1 MEKKLLFIYN
11 PVSGKAQAKSHLADI
26 VDIFAGKDYSITV
39 HPTKEKN
46 DGFEYIKAHAT
57 EYDIISVCG
66 GDGMLNES
74 VSALMHVEKENRP
87 SLAYLPAGSTNDFAG
102 TVGIPSNVR
111 HAAKMAMEGKPFFC
125 DAGQMNDKYFA
136 YVAAF
141 GAFTAVS
148 YRTSQDFKN
157 IFGHFAYILEG
168 IRNLPS
174 IKPIHMRISFDDKF
188 IEDDFIIG
196 MVTNTL
202 QVGGVKFNTGN
213 AISLNDGLFE
223 VLLVKK
229 PQNALKYQS
238 IISSILSQKTDKC
251 EEVISFKAAKLLFES
266 DVPVP
271 WTVDGEF
278 GGETEKVEITNHSRA
293 FSVII

>member
-11 PVSGKAQAKSHLADI
+11 PVSGKAQARMHLADI
-26 VDIFAGKDYSITV
+26 VDIYAASGYTV
-39 HPTKEKN
+39 TIHPTKEKN
-46 DGFEYIKAHAT
+46 DGFEYIKKHAT

-66 GDGMLNES
+66 GDGMLNEA
-74 VSALMHVEKENRP
+74 VSALMYVDRIKRP

-102 TVGIPSNVR
+102 TVGIPVNVR
-111 HAAKMAMEGKPFFC
+111 HAAKMAVEGKPFFC
-125 DAGQMNDKYFA
+125 DAGQINDKYFA

-148 YRTSQDFKN
+148 YNTSQDFKN
-157 IFGHFAYILEG
+157 IFGHFAYVLEG
-168 IRNLPS
+168 IRNLPA
-174 IKPIHMRISFDDKF
+174 IKPIHMRVSFDNNV
-188 IEDDFIIG
+188 IEDDFILG
-196 MVTNTL
+196 MVTNSL
-202 QVGGVKFNTGN
+202 QVGGVKFGMGT

-238 IISSILSQKTDKC
+238 IISSFVSQRFDKC
-251 EEVISFKAAKLLFES
+251 DDVIIFKASKLLFES
-266 DVPVP
+266 TSPVS

-278 GGETEKVEITNHSRA
+278 GGDINKAEINNLPRA
-293 FSVII
+293 YSVII